1 MLKMTSSMK
10 IPIPKAIRATIEPR
24 ASTSSPEIH
33 HERVVTVDL
42 IADRVECARGGGGS
56 GGQAA
61 GGRVVM
67 GGQAAGERGG
77 YRGRRAAGGRMSV
90 VGSGLR
96 AAVAHLRERRA
107 SRR

>member
-1 MLKMTSSMK
+1 MTSSMK

-42 IADRVECARGGGGS
+42 IADRVECARGGGS

-67 GGQAAGERGG
+67 GGQAAGERG
-77 YRGRRAAGGRMSV
+77 RGGVIVGG
-90 VGSGLR
+90 GPQGGG
-96 AAVAHLRERRA
+96 
-107 SRR
+107 

>member
-42 IADRVECARGGGGS
+42 IADRVDCARGGGAAEGRPQV
-56 GGQAA
+56 GGWSWA
-61 GGRVVM
+61 GRPQG
-67 GGQAAGERGG
+67 RGG
-77 YRGRRAAGGRMSV
+77 VIVGG
-90 VGSGLR
+90 GPQGGG
-96 AAVAHLRERRA
+96 
-107 SRR
+107 